1 MALKAMKEEHVI
13 SYSDTAAL
21 QPMKNYAGD
30 PEHVSIS
37 TLTKEKR
44 YRMRPETI
52 QVVNDQ
58 IF

>member
-13 SYSDTAAL
+13 SYTDTAAL
-21 QPMKNYAGD
+21 QPMKNDEGD
-30 PEHVSIS
+30 PDQLS

-44 YRMRPETI
+44 YWMLPETI
-52 QVVNDQ
+52 QVVNVQ

>member
-1 MALKAMKEEHVI
+1 MALKAMKEEHVT
-13 SYSDTAAL
+13 SYTDTAAL
-21 QPMKNYAGD
+21 QPMKNDAGD
-30 PEHVSIS
+30 PDRLS

-44 YRMRPETI
+44 YWMLPETI

>member
-13 SYSDTAAL
+13 SYTDTAAL
-21 QPMKNYAGD
+21 QPMKNDAGD
-30 PEHVSIS
+30 PDQLP

-44 YRMRPETI
+44 YWMLPETI